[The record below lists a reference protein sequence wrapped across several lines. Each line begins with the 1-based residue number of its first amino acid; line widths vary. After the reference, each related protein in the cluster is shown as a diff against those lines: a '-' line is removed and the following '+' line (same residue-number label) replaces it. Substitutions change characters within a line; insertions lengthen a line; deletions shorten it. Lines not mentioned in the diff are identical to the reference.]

1 MSIPDKIAAVREWL
15 EFDELWRVTRG
26 DSPTLQ
32 DWGNALRAEQ
42 QGALLERVREVVL
55 EEDESP
61 LAARVLGE
69 YERMGL

>member
-15 EFDELWRVTRG
+15 EFEEQWRLVRG
-26 DSPTLQ
+26 DPPTLR
-32 DWGNALRAEQ
+32 DWENALHVDQ
-42 QGALLERVREVVL
+42 QGALLERVREVL